1 MVRKLQ
7 YALCLIAILT
17 TGQLFSQKSLI
28 KAERQF
34 ELKAFDLAIESAKKA
49 LEKDPSCIDCKYIVA
64 ESLRMMNE
72 NIDAA
77 YWYAQLE
84 TATDL
89 PQDFHF
95 NYGLLLKRMGEYEQ
109 AKAHFNS
116 YAIVDAIKAE
126 QFASSCDFAI
136 QSLSAPHNFEL
147 NLYAPSSKQTDFG
160 PTVYKDNLVFCSF
173 RDDFKRDLRIENSSI
188 IQDEKCQLYISG
200 MGFTGDINN
209 TGFLLKDEDETY
221 DMGPVHYASDAPIV
235 AVTRNNFRDGEK
247 QIFSNDLELTLFLA
261 YVNEDGS
268 FTNIK
273 PFPFNE
279 VGYAT
284 GFGTLNPTGKILYFA
299 SNRPGGYGGFDL
311 YVSYY
316 KNGQW
321 TYPDNLGPTINT
333 EGNEITPYFDGEML
347 YFSSNYHVGLGG
359 YDVFKSHVDN
369 GKWVLPTNMLN
380 GVNSPEDD
388 YYFIKHPR
396 QESYYLTSNRLGGR
410 GYHDIYLVHKAPET
424 EMLAEQ
430 MLTPPA
436 VDLQKDVEETDLTN
450 AETQFVNYSEETFEP
465 VSVEFEANI
474 PAAVAIP
481 ETTETIEENTS
492 ESEIAIEEMAAPEE
506 TVVENTVNKVVLTE
520 ENNNVSTEED
530 LIDFD
535 SYLEMDNVPDAVD
548 ISKHMVANVSLV
560 GAKRVA
566 RGELILD
573 HHSNVYF
580 IQLAALFKS
589 KANMDLFSTLTKYG
603 SLYKVQQTN
612 ATKVKLGYF
621 KEESQAKNVLQKV
634 KNLGYNDAFITFEN
648 LDPTRIELVTISDD
662 ANASTS
668 NTGFVT
674 DYTTGRSY
682 KVRLASYSDPN
693 WFEVDRVNDLGII
706 EQWSKGEWTIFVLG
720 GYRNQ
725 DEANKAKL
733 IAKMRGFKDAEVVM
747 DNNGIL
753 QKAGE

>member
-1 MVRKLQ
+1 MMVRKLQ
-7 YALCLIAILT
+7 YALCLIAILAT
-17 TGQLFSQKSLI
+17 SQLFSQKSLI

-34 ELKAFDLAIESAKKA
+34 ELKAFELAIESAKQA
-49 LEKDPSCIDCKYIVA
+49 LEKEPTCVDCKYIIA

-77 YWYAQLE
+77 YWYSQLE
-84 TATDL
+84 TETDL
-89 PQDFHF
+89 PLDFHF

-109 AKAHFNS
+109 AKTHFNN
-116 YAIVDAIKAE
+116 YAVHDAIKAE
-126 QFASSCDFAI
+126 HFVASCDFAI
-136 QSLSAPHNFEL
+136 KSLSAPHDFEL

-160 PTVYKDNLVFCSF
+160 PTVYKDKLVFCSF
-173 RDDFKRDLRIENSSI
+173 RDNFKRDLRVENSSM
-188 IQDEKCQLYISG
+188 IQDEKCQLFISG
-200 MGFTGDINN
+200 MGFTGDVNN
-209 TGFLLKDEDETY
+209 TQFLLKDEDETY
-221 DMGPVHYASDAPIV
+221 DMGPIHYASEAPIV

-247 QIFSNDLELTLFLA
+247 QIFSNDLELTLYLA

-273 PFPFNE
+273 PFPYNE

-311 YVSYY
+311 YVSFY
-316 KNGQW
+316 KNGKW

-333 EGNEITPYFDGEML
+333 EGNEITPFFDGEQL
-347 YFSSNYHVGLGG
+347 YFSSDFHVGLGG
-359 YDVFKSHVDN
+359 YDVFKAFVDY
-369 GKWVLPTNMLN
+369 GKWTTPENMLN

-388 YYFIKHPR
+388 YYFIKHPS

-410 GYHDIYLVHKAPET
+410 GYHDIYLVHQAPEA
-424 EMLAEQ
+424 EMLAAE
-430 MLTPPA
+430 LITPPA
-436 VDLQKDVEETDLTN
+436 VDLQKDVEESEVSN
-450 AETQFVNYSEETFEP
+450 VETQFVNYSEETFEP
-465 VSVEFEANI
+465 VNVEFDAAI
-474 PAAVAIP
+474 PAAVPIP
-481 ETTETIEENTS
+481 EASEESTEATDIVVEHNNEVESATAVLTSEEELSSRKEEN
-492 ESEIAIEEMAAPEE
+492 
-506 TVVENTVNKVVLTE
+506 
-520 ENNNVSTEED
+520 

-535 SYLEMDNVPDAVD
+535 SYLEMENVPEAMD

-566 RGELILD
+566 SGELILD

-589 KANMDLFSTLTKYG
+589 KANMGIFSTLTKYG
-603 SLYKVQQTN
+603 SLYKVQQSN

-621 KEESQAKNVLQKV
+621 KEESQAKNILQKV
-634 KNLGYNDAFITFEN
+634 KNLGYADAFITYEN

-662 ANASTS
+662 ANLDSS

-682 KVRLASYSDPN
+682 KVRLASYSDPK
-693 WFEVDRVNDLGII
+693 WFETDRVNDLGII

-747 DNNGIL
+747 DNHGIL
-753 QKAGE
+753 QKIGD